1 MAFDTSKFN
10 IKEKASKLQ
19 FNKAKSKLP
28 KQRVEKPREVI
39 AFDIGSNTIKVVEGK
54 YSKKRLQVYRLMDI
68 PTPKGAIEDGKIV
81 NERDIVEAI
90 KALLRRNNVK
100 IKDGICTTNSSSII
114 SRDLVIPV
122 VEYDEMETVIRY
134 EIEQFLPIRLEDYI
148 IQYVILD
155 KIVDN
160 EGPKLKLN
168 VVAYPNVV
176 AKSYH
181 DLLTAL
187 DLNPY
192 VLDVNFNSLS
202 KLSSYS
208 NLTMEGTVAFVDM
221 GATSMNISI
230 FKAGKLDFSR
240 IIKYGGESIDYALST
255 KLDMSIK
262 STESEKIEK
271 GSLVRVSEDDII
283 NKTISESVDE
293 MLGELE
299 RILQFYNNQSVGRN
313 LEKVVI
319 YGGTSNLEGL
329 DEYMQRKL
337 NIKTEKINTLSGID
351 FTNRRRSVDS
361 IGNYLN
367 AIGSIIRL

>member
-1 MAFDTSKFN
+1 
-10 IKEKASKLQ
+10 
-19 FNKAKSKLP
+19 
-28 KQRVEKPREVI
+28 
-39 AFDIGSNTIKVVEGK
+39 
-54 YSKKRLQVYRLMDI
+54 
-68 PTPKGAIEDGKIV
+68 
-81 NERDIVEAI
+81 
-90 KALLRRNNVK
+90 
-100 IKDGICTTNSSSII
+100 
-114 SRDLVIPV
+114 
-122 VEYDEMETVIRY
+122 
-134 EIEQFLPIRLEDYI
+134 
-148 IQYVILD
+148 
-155 KIVDN
+155 
-160 EGPKLKLN
+160 
-168 VVAYPNVV
+168 
-176 AKSYH
+176 
-181 DLLTAL
+181 
-187 DLNPY
+187 
-192 VLDVNFNSLS
+192 
-202 KLSSYS
+202 
-208 NLTMEGTVAFVDM
+208 MEGTVAFVDM